1 MKSTEMVEWN
11 WEESLCERLE
21 AVFKS
26 EVMDCAA
33 EYIMSQDS
41 ELGGLEKELR
51 KGMNEVVRMV
61 LERAMQ
67 AKADQAGRNCPK
79 CGQPLRNGRYTPRT
93 IKTSFGRVTLKRWR
107 GKCSKCDE
115 WVCPADILLRVEDG
129 VSPYVQ
135 EMVTAAATKL
145 PIASASELIDQIGG
159 LNVAPAT
166 LDRMIKRLGEKSQ
179 ESLESH
185 DQQTRDGSIDCK
197 QAVET
202 LIIQMDAWNARERD
216 FWGESAE
223 MRKNGEDPKRWH
235 WVRAATIYRLDQ
247 RLNKAGR
254 PQITQRAYVATREDM
269 DTFRQKVH
277 AEALRQGL
285 GQAKEVLI
293 LGDGAVWI
301 WNLAQ
306 DRFPQARQRLDYY
319 HLRQHLWNLAQAIEQ
334 DPAAARAWFEK
345 QTKELRANH
354 VDDALKAIDEAIELQ
369 QDPEKTQT
377 IRRERNYIA
386 AHRNRMDYDNAQKQ
400 NEPIGSGAIESTCKQ
415 YQCRFKLSGQFWSQ
429 PGIEKLLS
437 LATLERNDQLH
448 LIFPHL
454 RKLDLS
460 KN

>member
-1 MKSTEMVEWN
+1 MKSTEMVGWN

-21 AVFKS
+21 AVFKN

-33 EYIMSQDS
+33 DYIVSQDS

-51 KGMNEVVRMV
+51 KGMSEVVRMV

-93 IKTSFGRVTLKRWR
+93 IKTSFGPVTLKRWR

-135 EMVTAAATKL
+135 EMATAAATKL
-145 PIASASELIDQIGG
+145 PIAPASELIDQIGG
-159 LNVAPAT
+159 LNIAPAT

-179 ESLESH
+179 ESLERH
-185 DQQTRDGSIDCK
+185 DQQTREGSIECR
-197 QAVET
+197 QSVET
-202 LIIQMDAWNARERD
+202 LVIQIDAWNARERD
-216 FWGESAE
+216 FWGENAE
-223 MRKNGEDPKRWH
+223 MRKNGEEPKRWH
-235 WVRAATIYRLDQ
+235 WVRTATIYRLDQ
-247 RLNKAGR
+247 SLNKAGR

-269 DTFRQKVH
+269 DTFRPKVH

-334 DPAAARAWFEK
+334 DPAAARAWLEK
-345 QTKELRANH
+345 QTKNLRANH

-369 QDPEKTQT
+369 DDPEKTQT

-386 AHRNRMDYDNAQKQ
+386 THRDRMDYDNAQKQ